1 MDYDISFLRST
12 LNKGLSKYQTCL
24 KAIVDTGSEKVDLE
38 VTLLSSQKYHLLLYL
53 MKNNNSVDNW
63 TTVSFFSVTLS
74 IHLAQ
79 QRVVTKNRS
88 QAVETNTAFGDF
100 NWNFK
105 SFFFLLNS
113 CQNILFIL
121 QSKLSVVM

>member
-1 MDYDISFLRST
+1 M
-12 LNKGLSKYQTCL
+12 NKGLSKYQTCL

-38 VTLLSSQKYHLLLYL
+38 VTLLSSQKYHLLVYL
-53 MKNNNSVDNW
+53 MKNNNRVDNW
-63 TTVSFFSVTLS
+63 TTVSVFSVTLS

-121 QSKLSVVM
+121 QLKLSVVM